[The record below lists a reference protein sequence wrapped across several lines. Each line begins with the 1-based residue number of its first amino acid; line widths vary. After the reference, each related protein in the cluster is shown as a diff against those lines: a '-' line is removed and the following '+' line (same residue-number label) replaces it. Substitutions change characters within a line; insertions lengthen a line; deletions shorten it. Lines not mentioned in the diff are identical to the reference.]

1 MKTSEEF
8 RILNLLRADAKA
20 AGLTSKVEIIKALF
34 LNAGYSSTV
43 IYRLQSFL
51 SRPYLY
57 PLAKFLSRMNLFFNS
72 IDFVIGSSIKG
83 GLKVIH
89 PAGIV
94 IGNKVIAGSFLTV
107 MQNVT
112 IGQKDFAS
120 NSEASTANPIIG
132 DSVSIGANSVLLGDI
147 FIGSGSIIGA
157 GTIVTKSVPSGSLVT
172 GNPAVIEKKR

>member
-1 MKTSEEF
+1 MKASKEL

-20 AGLTSKVEIIKALF
+20 AGLTRKVDVIKALF

-43 IYRLQSFL
+43 IYRLQSLF

-57 PLAKFLSRMNLFFNS
+57 PLAKILSRINLIFNS

-83 GLKVIH
+83 GLRVIH

-94 IGNKVIAGSFLTV
+94 IGNKVNAGSFLTI
-107 MQNVT
+107 MQCVT
-112 IGQKDFAS
+112 IGQRDFAS
-120 NSEASTANPIIG
+120 NGDARTENPVIG
-132 DSVSIGANSVLLGDI
+132 DHVSIGANSVLLGDI

-157 GTIVTKSVPSGSLVT
+157 GTILTKSVPSGSLVT
-172 GNPAVIEKKR
+172 GNPAVIKRIS